1 MKSKFTSSFFL
12 LTLILFFNLQTT
24 HAEGFFEILKNFFK
38 FGYSDQTQVVTQP
51 KSLHEYPYSSR
62 PNPLTQILEGIKP
75 SHPEQQIEPPNNNST
90 GNGNSNKV
98 TNQDSAVN
106 QFFNIP
112 SNENL
117 PIDKIKEFQR
127 NAGLNPDGVIGSKT
141 LKAIDNYNDQG
152 RDYTEKTPSTPDCK
166 SSKIEG
172 NESNMIGCGVATNF
186 GSKPDGSK
194 DPGDNGNVLCNHL
207 FETEGKPLVYTYRPD
222 RPRSENLKV
231 FVAALRMQDIRKIFK
246 IPDNVNIRSLTA
258 QKKFCGKWITIKNKN
273 NGSETKAQ
281 LLDIMS
287 DNGRVIDLSGPA
299 FKELNPGD
307 NNPKVDITWADQ
319 PGATQ
324 VASTK

>member
-24 HAEGFFEILKNFFK
+24 HANSFFDAIIRFFS
-38 FGYSDQTQVVTQP
+38 GSSQNVQPSTQT
-51 KSLHEYPYSSR
+51 YY
-62 PNPLTQILEGIKP
+62 NPLVDNPDRFKTLSQILERDQP
-75 SHPEQQIEPPNNNST
+75 TTQPQAESQNNNST
-90 GNGNSNKV
+90 DNGNSNKV